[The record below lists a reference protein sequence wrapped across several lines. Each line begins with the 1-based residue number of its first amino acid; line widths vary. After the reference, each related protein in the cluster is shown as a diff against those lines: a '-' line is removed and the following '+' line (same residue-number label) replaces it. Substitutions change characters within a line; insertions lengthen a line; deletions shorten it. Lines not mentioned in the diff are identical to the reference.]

1 MKKEPKIVMIYLN
14 NAATTLF
21 KPPEVIKAATI
32 SALSVGRS
40 AGFDAT
46 AEKLSALREKLLK
59 LTNAR
64 DHFVVLTPGCTFAL
78 NQAILGLAA
87 RLPPCRILV
96 TQAAHNAVLRPVYAL
111 AKKRFPCA
119 INAADEFGRV
129 TPTARS
135 TARTS
140 NQKTGNNP
148 TPKPPYEAAGN
159 GFSYGVVPTDEFG
172 RVTPTARSTAR
183 TSNQKTGNNAAP
195 KSLYEAA
202 DNGFSYGVVPTDE
215 FGRVTPTA
223 RSATKTSNQKTGNN
237 AAPKPLYEAA
247 DNGFSYGV
255 VPTDEFGRVTP
266 ETLAPYLTPDVKIV
280 VISHMSNVTGGI
292 DDIAAIT
299 KLLRSRGIYSIVDC
313 AQSVGIMNV
322 DLSNIDIAAFPFH
335 KSLHALSGIG
345 AMIVREGIEMEPLV
359 YGGTGTLSA
368 DKDMPD
374 FPPERYE
381 AGTHNLPAINAA
393 LAALDWLE
401 KYEEEIRGNLDYI
414 GKRLYNGLYDLYPK
428 VKILS
433 CDNPGAIVTF
443 VTTDADFDSA
453 VFAQSLY
460 DHGFVVRGGLHCAPL
475 MHERLG
481 TSLSGAVRVSPGIDT
496 TETQIDSFLLT
507 VKRLISP

>member
-1 MKKEPKIVMIYLN
+1 MIYLN

-46 AEKLSALREKLLK
+46 AERLSALREKLLK

-111 AKKRFPCA
+111 AKRRFPCA
-119 INAADEFGRV
+119 INAADEFGRI

-135 TARTS
+135 A
-140 NQKTGNNP
+140 
-148 TPKPPYEAAGN
+148 
-159 GFSYGVVPTDEFG
+159 
-172 RVTPTARSTAR
+172 AR

-195 KSLYEAA
+195 K
-202 DNGFSYGVVPTDE
+202 P
-215 FGRVTPTA
+215 P
-223 RSATKTSNQKTGNN
+223 
-237 AAPKPLYEAA
+237 YEAA

-266 ETLAPYLTPDVKIV
+266 ETLAPHLTPDVKIV

-443 VTTDADFDSA
+443 VTTDTDFDSA

>member
-1 MKKEPKIVMIYLN
+1 MKKELKIVMIYLN

-46 AEKLSALREKLLK
+46 AEKLSTLREKLLK

-64 DHFVVLTPGCTFAL
+64 DHFVVLTSGCTFAL

-111 AKKRFPCA
+111 AKRRFPCA

-129 TPTARS
+129 TPTAPS

-140 NQKTGNNP
+140 NQKT
-148 TPKPPYEAAGN
+148 
-159 GFSYGVVPTDEFG
+159 V
-172 RVTPTARSTAR
+172 
-183 TSNQKTGNNAAP
+183 
-195 KSLYEAA
+195 
-202 DNGFSYGVVPTDE
+202 
-215 FGRVTPTA
+215 
-223 RSATKTSNQKTGNN
+223 NN

-443 VTTDADFDSA
+443 VTTDVDFDSA

-481 TSLSGAVRVSPGIDT
+481 TSLYGAVRVSPGIDT

>member
-1 MKKEPKIVMIYLN
+1 MKKELKIVMIYLN

-111 AKKRFPCA
+111 AKRRFPCA

-129 TPTARS
+129 IPA
-135 TARTS
+135 
-140 NQKTGNNP
+140 
-148 TPKPPYEAAGN
+148 
-159 GFSYGVVPTDEFG
+159 
-172 RVTPTARSTAR
+172 
-183 TSNQKTGNNAAP
+183 
-195 KSLYEAA
+195 
-202 DNGFSYGVVPTDE
+202 
-215 FGRVTPTA
+215 A

-237 AAPKPLYEAA
+237 AAPKSLYEAA

>member
-1 MKKEPKIVMIYLN
+1 MIYLN

-111 AKKRFPCA
+111 AKRRFPCA

-148 TPKPPYEAAGN
+148 TPKPPYEAAG
-159 GFSYGVVPTDEFG
+159 
-172 RVTPTARSTAR
+172 
-183 TSNQKTGNNAAP
+183 
-195 KSLYEAA
+195 
-202 DNGFSYGVVPTDE
+202 
-215 FGRVTPTA
+215 
-223 RSATKTSNQKTGNN
+223 
-237 AAPKPLYEAA
+237 
-247 DNGFSYGV
+247 NGFSYGV

-345 AMIVREGIEMEPLV
+345 TMIVREGIEMEPLV

>member
-111 AKKRFPCA
+111 AKRRFPCA
-119 INAADEFGRV
+119 INAA
-129 TPTARS
+129 
-135 TARTS
+135 
-140 NQKTGNNP
+140 
-148 TPKPPYEAAGN
+148 
-159 GFSYGVVPTDEFG
+159 
-172 RVTPTARSTAR
+172 
-183 TSNQKTGNNAAP
+183 
-195 KSLYEAA
+195 
-202 DNGFSYGVVPTDE
+202 DE

-237 AAPKPLYEAA
+237 AAPKPPYEAA

>member
-111 AKKRFPCA
+111 AKRRFPCA

-135 TARTS
+135 ATKTS
-140 NQKTGNNP
+140 NK
-148 TPKPPYEAAGN
+148 
-159 GFSYGVVPTDEFG
+159 
-172 RVTPTARSTAR
+172 
-183 TSNQKTGNNAAP
+183 KTGNNAAP
-195 KSLYEAA
+195 KPPYEAA

-215 FGRVTPTA
+215 FGRVI
-223 RSATKTSNQKTGNN
+223 
-237 AAPKPLYEAA
+237 
-247 DNGFSYGV
+247 
-255 VPTDEFGRVTP
+255 P

-428 VKILS
+428 MKILS

-443 VTTDADFDSA
+443 VTTDTDFDSA

>member
-1 MKKEPKIVMIYLN
+1 MKKELKIVMIYLN

-46 AEKLSALREKLLK
+46 AERLSALREKLLK

-64 DHFVVLTPGCTFAL
+64 DHFVVLTSGCTFAL

-111 AKKRFPCA
+111 AKRRFPCA
-119 INAADEFGRV
+119 INAA
-129 TPTARS
+129 
-135 TARTS
+135 
-140 NQKTGNNP
+140 
-148 TPKPPYEAAGN
+148 
-159 GFSYGVVPTDEFG
+159 
-172 RVTPTARSTAR
+172 
-183 TSNQKTGNNAAP
+183 
-195 KSLYEAA
+195 
-202 DNGFSYGVVPTDE
+202 
-215 FGRVTPTA
+215 
-223 RSATKTSNQKTGNN
+223 
-237 AAPKPLYEAA
+237 
-247 DNGFSYGV
+247 
-255 VPTDEFGRVTP
+255 DEFGRVTP

>member
-1 MKKEPKIVMIYLN
+1 MKKELKIVMIYLN

-111 AKKRFPCA
+111 AKRRFPCA
-119 INAADEFGRV
+119 INAA
-129 TPTARS
+129 
-135 TARTS
+135 
-140 NQKTGNNP
+140 
-148 TPKPPYEAAGN
+148 
-159 GFSYGVVPTDEFG
+159 
-172 RVTPTARSTAR
+172 
-183 TSNQKTGNNAAP
+183 
-195 KSLYEAA
+195 
-202 DNGFSYGVVPTDE
+202 DE

>member
-1 MKKEPKIVMIYLN
+1 MKKELKIVMIYLN

-111 AKKRFPCA
+111 AKRRFPCA
-119 INAADEFGRV
+119 INAADEFGRI

-148 TPKPPYEAAGN
+148 TPKPP
-159 GFSYGVVPTDEFG
+159 
-172 RVTPTARSTAR
+172 
-183 TSNQKTGNNAAP
+183 
-195 KSLYEAA
+195 
-202 DNGFSYGVVPTDE
+202 
-215 FGRVTPTA
+215 
-223 RSATKTSNQKTGNN
+223 
-237 AAPKPLYEAA
+237 YEAA

>member
-1 MKKEPKIVMIYLN
+1 MIYLN

-46 AEKLSALREKLLK
+46 AERLSALREKLLK

-111 AKKRFPCA
+111 AKRRFPCA

-135 TARTS
+135 
-140 NQKTGNNP
+140 
-148 TPKPPYEAAGN
+148 
-159 GFSYGVVPTDEFG
+159 
-172 RVTPTARSTAR
+172 
-183 TSNQKTGNNAAP
+183 
-195 KSLYEAA
+195 
-202 DNGFSYGVVPTDE
+202 
-215 FGRVTPTA
+215 
-223 RSATKTSNQKTGNN
+223 ATKTSNKKTGNN
-237 AAPKPLYEAA
+237 AAPKPPYEAA

>member
-46 AEKLSALREKLLK
+46 AERLSALREKLLK

-111 AKKRFPCA
+111 AKRRFPCA

-129 TPTARS
+129 TPTAPS
-135 TARTS
+135 TA
-140 NQKTGNNP
+140 
-148 TPKPPYEAAGN
+148 
-159 GFSYGVVPTDEFG
+159 
-172 RVTPTARSTAR
+172 
-183 TSNQKTGNNAAP
+183 
-195 KSLYEAA
+195 
-202 DNGFSYGVVPTDE
+202 
-215 FGRVTPTA
+215 
-223 RSATKTSNQKTGNN
+223 KTSNKKTVNN
-237 AAPKPLYEAA
+237 TTPKPLYEAA

>member
-1 MKKEPKIVMIYLN
+1 MKKELKIVMIYLN

-111 AKKRFPCA
+111 AKRRFPCA

-148 TPKPPYEAAGN
+148 TPKPP
-159 GFSYGVVPTDEFG
+159 
-172 RVTPTARSTAR
+172 
-183 TSNQKTGNNAAP
+183 
-195 KSLYEAA
+195 
-202 DNGFSYGVVPTDE
+202 
-215 FGRVTPTA
+215 
-223 RSATKTSNQKTGNN
+223 
-237 AAPKPLYEAA
+237 YEAA

-313 AQSVGIMNV
+313 AQSVGIINV

-443 VTTDADFDSA
+443 VTTDTDFDSA

>member
-1 MKKEPKIVMIYLN
+1 MKKELKIVMIYLN

-64 DHFVVLTPGCTFAL
+64 DHFVVLTSGCTFAL

-111 AKKRFPCA
+111 AKRRFPCA
-119 INAADEFGRV
+119 INAA
-129 TPTARS
+129 
-135 TARTS
+135 
-140 NQKTGNNP
+140 
-148 TPKPPYEAAGN
+148 
-159 GFSYGVVPTDEFG
+159 
-172 RVTPTARSTAR
+172 
-183 TSNQKTGNNAAP
+183 
-195 KSLYEAA
+195 
-202 DNGFSYGVVPTDE
+202 DE

>member
-1 MKKEPKIVMIYLN
+1 MKKELKIVMIYLN

-111 AKKRFPCA
+111 AKRRFPCA

-148 TPKPPYEAAGN
+148 TPKPPYEAA
-159 GFSYGVVPTDEFG
+159 
-172 RVTPTARSTAR
+172 
-183 TSNQKTGNNAAP
+183 
-195 KSLYEAA
+195 

-215 FGRVTPTA
+215 FGRVTPAA

-237 AAPKPLYEAA
+237 AAPKPPYEAA
-247 DNGFSYGV
+247 GNGFSYGV

-313 AQSVGIMNV
+313 AQSVGIINV

>member
-46 AEKLSALREKLLK
+46 AERLSALREKLLK

-111 AKKRFPCA
+111 AKRRFPCA

-129 TPTARS
+129 IPTARS

-148 TPKPPYEAAGN
+148 APKPPYEAAGN

-172 RVTPTARSTAR
+172 RVI
-183 TSNQKTGNNAAP
+183 
-195 KSLYEAA
+195 
-202 DNGFSYGVVPTDE
+202 
-215 FGRVTPTA
+215 
-223 RSATKTSNQKTGNN
+223 
-237 AAPKPLYEAA
+237 
-247 DNGFSYGV
+247 
-255 VPTDEFGRVTP
+255 P

-335 KSLHALSGIG
+335 KSIHALSGIG

-443 VTTDADFDSA
+443 VTTDVDFDSA

>member
-1 MKKEPKIVMIYLN
+1 MKKELKIVMIYLN

-111 AKKRFPCA
+111 AKRRFPCA

-148 TPKPPYEAAGN
+148 TPKPPYEAAG
-159 GFSYGVVPTDEFG
+159 
-172 RVTPTARSTAR
+172 
-183 TSNQKTGNNAAP
+183 
-195 KSLYEAA
+195 
-202 DNGFSYGVVPTDE
+202 
-215 FGRVTPTA
+215 
-223 RSATKTSNQKTGNN
+223 
-237 AAPKPLYEAA
+237 
-247 DNGFSYGV
+247 NGFSYGV

-475 MHERLG
+475 IHERLG

-496 TETQIDSFLLT
+496 TETQIDSFILT

>member
-1 MKKEPKIVMIYLN
+1 MIYLN

-111 AKKRFPCA
+111 AKRRFPCA

-140 NQKTGNNP
+140 NQKTGNNAA
-148 TPKPPYEAAGN
+148 PKPPYEAAG
-159 GFSYGVVPTDEFG
+159 
-172 RVTPTARSTAR
+172 
-183 TSNQKTGNNAAP
+183 
-195 KSLYEAA
+195 
-202 DNGFSYGVVPTDE
+202 
-215 FGRVTPTA
+215 
-223 RSATKTSNQKTGNN
+223 
-237 AAPKPLYEAA
+237 
-247 DNGFSYGV
+247 NGFSYGV

>member
-46 AEKLSALREKLLK
+46 AERLSALREKLLK

-111 AKKRFPCA
+111 AKRRFPCA

-148 TPKPPYEAAGN
+148 TPKPP
-159 GFSYGVVPTDEFG
+159 
-172 RVTPTARSTAR
+172 
-183 TSNQKTGNNAAP
+183 
-195 KSLYEAA
+195 
-202 DNGFSYGVVPTDE
+202 
-215 FGRVTPTA
+215 
-223 RSATKTSNQKTGNN
+223 
-237 AAPKPLYEAA
+237 YEAA

-345 AMIVREGIEMEPLV
+345 TMIVREGIEMEPLV

>member
-111 AKKRFPCA
+111 AKRRFPCA

-148 TPKPPYEAAGN
+148 TPKPPYEAAG
-159 GFSYGVVPTDEFG
+159 
-172 RVTPTARSTAR
+172 
-183 TSNQKTGNNAAP
+183 
-195 KSLYEAA
+195 
-202 DNGFSYGVVPTDE
+202 
-215 FGRVTPTA
+215 
-223 RSATKTSNQKTGNN
+223 
-237 AAPKPLYEAA
+237 
-247 DNGFSYGV
+247 NGFSYGV

-345 AMIVREGIEMEPLV
+345 TMIVREGIEMEPLV

>member
-111 AKKRFPCA
+111 AKRRFPCA
-119 INAADEFGRV
+119 INAA
-129 TPTARS
+129 
-135 TARTS
+135 
-140 NQKTGNNP
+140 
-148 TPKPPYEAAGN
+148 
-159 GFSYGVVPTDEFG
+159 
-172 RVTPTARSTAR
+172 
-183 TSNQKTGNNAAP
+183 
-195 KSLYEAA
+195 
-202 DNGFSYGVVPTDE
+202 DE

-266 ETLAPYLTPDVKIV
+266 EMLAPYLTPDVKIV

-313 AQSVGIMNV
+313 AQSVGIINV

-414 GKRLYNGLYDLYPK
+414 GKRIYNGLYDLYPK

>member
-111 AKKRFPCA
+111 AKRRFPCA
-119 INAADEFGRV
+119 INAADEFGRI

-148 TPKPPYEAAGN
+148 TPKPP
-159 GFSYGVVPTDEFG
+159 
-172 RVTPTARSTAR
+172 
-183 TSNQKTGNNAAP
+183 
-195 KSLYEAA
+195 
-202 DNGFSYGVVPTDE
+202 
-215 FGRVTPTA
+215 
-223 RSATKTSNQKTGNN
+223 
-237 AAPKPLYEAA
+237 YEAA

>member
-1 MKKEPKIVMIYLN
+1 MKKELKIVMIYLN

-46 AEKLSALREKLLK
+46 AERLSALREKLLK

-111 AKKRFPCA
+111 AKRRFPCA
-119 INAADEFGRV
+119 INAADEFGRI
-129 TPTARS
+129 
-135 TARTS
+135 
-140 NQKTGNNP
+140 
-148 TPKPPYEAAGN
+148 
-159 GFSYGVVPTDEFG
+159 
-172 RVTPTARSTAR
+172 
-183 TSNQKTGNNAAP
+183 
-195 KSLYEAA
+195 
-202 DNGFSYGVVPTDE
+202 
-215 FGRVTPTA
+215 TPTA

-237 AAPKPLYEAA
+237 AAPKPPYEAA
-247 DNGFSYGV
+247 GNGFSYGV